1 MIAKIFLFLRK
12 SSVSN
17 MPKARKK
24 IGWKS
29 AKPTGP
35 KPAAK
40 KAKKVLVKKPKKFA
54 KKTKA
59 KITKSDSC
67 DTIIKEL
74 SATSL
79 NSNSN
84 AKAKKSARKSKVKSA
99 APAEFAKKK
108 VPANQKVSKCS
119 PGCRRVIQIDSD
131 QKYS

>member
-1 MIAKIFLFLRK
+1 
-12 SSVSN
+12 
-17 MPKARKK
+17 MPKAKK
-24 IGWKS
+24 KFGWVS

-35 KPAAK
+35 VSAASKSPK
-40 KAKKVLVKKPKKFA
+40 KVKKPKKFA

-84 AKAKKSARKSKVKSA
+84 AKAKKSARKSKVKSTT
-99 APAEFAKKK
+99 PAEFVKKK